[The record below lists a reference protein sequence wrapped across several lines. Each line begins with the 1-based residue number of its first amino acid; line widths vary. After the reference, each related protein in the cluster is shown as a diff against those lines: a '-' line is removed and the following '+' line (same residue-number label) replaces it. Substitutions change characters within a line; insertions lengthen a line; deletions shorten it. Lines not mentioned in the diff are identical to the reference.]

1 MIWWQYVLDFFGG
14 DNPSW
19 IKKGAKL
26 RSYSRRYAEIDEI
39 IIHESVTSTTAK
51 AVKVLNARK
60 LGVHYCIDRDEA
72 GTITSHVPAKKA
84 CSHAGSGHNRRSIGI
99 EIVNPFYAKYAK
111 DGDKT
116 LTGVWVHRKEYLLPY
131 ESQMK
136 SLWKLVLWLIM
147 RHDVPLE
154 FPGIPDGVM
163 RWGKIAEHR
172 KAGLK
177 AHHRFAHGD
186 GTFPECY
193 LWYRTQALSHEEAWA
208 KTIAAASAGKRS
220 TPLLDEELA

>member
-1 MIWWQYVLDFFGG
+1 MIWWKYVLDFFGG

-26 RSYSRRYAEIDEI
+26 RSYSRRYTEIDEI

-84 CSHAGSGHNRRSIGI
+84 CSHAGSGHNRRSIGV
-99 EIVNPFYAKYAK
+99 EIANPFYAKYAK
-111 DGDKT
+111 DGEQT
-116 LTGVWVHRKEYLLPY
+116 LHGCWVHRGEYLLPK

-136 SLWKLVLWLIM
+136 SLWKLILWLVM
-147 RHDVPLE
+147 RHDVRLE

-163 RWGKIAEHR
+163 RWGKIADHH
-172 KAGLK
+172 KPGVM
-177 AHHRFAHGD
+177 AHHRFNHGD
-186 GTFPECY
+186 GTFAECY
-193 LWYRTQALSHEEAWA
+193 IYLRTQALSHEDAWA
-208 KTIAAASAGKRS
+208 KTIVAASAGKRS